1 MKARGFDPLRL
12 DVAAFAEQDA
22 RLDGDWPMTDL
33 TRLAASAA
41 ADAPPGD
48 VDRVHWQARGEYR
61 PVRGGPPQVWLHVQ
75 ADAQIALECQRC
87 LQPVQVAIDARRSF
101 LFVHGEETAAALDA
115 DSEDDVLA
123 LTRALD
129 LKELLED
136 ELLLSLP
143 LVARHDQ
150 CSAPA
155 PAGAEHHVSL
165 EEVPHPFAA
174 LAALKGKPRPN

>member
-12 DVAAFAEQDA
+12 DVGALAEQGA
-22 RLDGDWPMTDL
+22 RLDGDWPIRDL
-33 TRLAASAA
+33 PRLAASAA
-41 ADAPPGD
+41 ADAPAGD
-48 VDRVHWQARGEYR
+48 ADRVRWWAQGESR
-61 PVRGGPPQVWLHVQ
+61 PMRGGPPQVWLHVQ
-75 ADAQIALECQRC
+75 ADTRIALECQRC
-87 LQPVQVAIDARRSF
+87 LQPVPVAIEARRSF

-143 LVARHDQ
+143 LVARHEHCVPPASPGVQED
-150 CSAPA
+150 AP
-155 PAGAEHHVSL
+155 L
-165 EEVPHPFAA
+165 EEAPHPFAA